1 MAADQDR
8 PDTAGTGT
16 VGTGTGPGSADASAG
31 AGEPSRRVLLV
42 EDERHIR
49 ELVQLHLGLEGCD
62 TTAVGNGE
70 DALAL
75 LRQQPFDLVVLDLM
89 LPGLDGLTIL
99 KVLRREP
106 LNADVPVLLL
116 TARREETDKVL
127 GLETGADDYLT
138 KPFGVRELIAR
149 VRALMRRPRPSRV
162 AASAASASPAGAA
175 GAGLGAGG
183 AGHRDREGDHD
194 RGEREP
200 GTVRLRDVIVDP
212 ARRRVTVNGQ
222 EVELTGREFDL
233 LLLLASHPGIVFSR
247 EALLARVWK
256 GEAFVGERG
265 VDTLI
270 KRIRRKIEKDAA
282 NPALILTVWGSGYK
296 AADA

>member
-1 MAADQDR
+1 MAANQEQ
-8 PDTAGTGT
+8 PGPPATGT
-16 VGTGTGPGSADASAG
+16 ATGASNGGANTG

-49 ELVQLHLGLEGCD
+49 ELVQLHLNLEGCD

-70 DALAL
+70 EALAL
-75 LRQQPFDLVVLDLM
+75 LREKPFDLVVLDLM

-149 VRALMRRPRPSRV
+149 VRALMRRPRHARTAADRDGDPSP
-162 AASAASASPAGAA
+162 SPSESHAPEKG
-175 GAGLGAGG
+175 
-183 AGHRDREGDHD
+183 EGKA
-194 RGEREP
+194 P

-247 EALLARVWK
+247 EALLTRVWK
-256 GEAFVGERG
+256 GDTFVGERG

-270 KRIRRKIEKDAA
+270 KRIRRKIEKDPA
-282 NPALILTVWGSGYK
+282 NPALVLTVWGSGYK

>member
-1 MAADQDR
+1 MPADHDQPGAAGTSG
-8 PDTAGTGT
+8 TAGSG
-16 VGTGTGPGSADASAG
+16 AG

-49 ELVQLHLGLEGCD
+49 DLVQLHLGLEGCD

-70 DALAL
+70 EALAL
-75 LRQQPFDLVVLDLM
+75 LRQQAFDLVVLDLM
-89 LPGLDGLTIL
+89 LPGLDGLTVL
-99 KVLRREP
+99 KVLRRES

-149 VRALMRRPRPSRV
+149 VRALMRRPRPSRAAAS
-162 AASAASASPAGAA
+162 AASAASASAA
-175 GAGLGAGG
+175 VVDGSSP
-183 AGHRDREGDHD
+183 RDRDGGEHSREHD
-194 RGEREP
+194 REHERDRGGREP
-200 GTVRLRDVIVDP
+200 GTVRLREVIVDP

-222 EVELTGREFDL
+222 EVELTAREFDL

-270 KRIRRKIEKDAA
+270 KRIRRKIEKDPA
-282 NPALILTVWGSGYK
+282 NPMLVLTVWGSGYK

>member
-1 MAADQDR
+1 MATDHDQ
-8 PDTAGTGT
+8 PGTAGAGS
-16 VGTGTGPGSADASAG
+16 GSAGTG

-49 ELVQLHLGLEGCD
+49 DLVELHLGLEGF
-62 TTAVGNGE
+62 TTTPTGNGE
-70 DALAL
+70 EALAL
-75 LRQQPFDLVVLDLM
+75 LREQAFDLVVLDLM

-149 VRALMRRPRPSRV
+149 VRALMRRPRLS
-162 AASAASASPAGAA
+162 
-175 GAGLGAGG
+175 
-183 AGHRDREGDHD
+183 RDRDGDPSPQPNTLPPEKGEGKA
-194 RGEREP
+194 RGLDL
-200 GTVRLRDVIVDP
+200 GTVRLRDVTIDP

-222 EVELTGREFDL
+222 DVELTAREFDL
-233 LLLLASHPGIVFSR
+233 LFLLASHPGIVFSR

-270 KRIRRKIEKDAA
+270 KRIRRKIEKDPA
-282 NPALILTVWGSGYK
+282 NPELVLTVWGSGYK

>member
-1 MAADQDR
+1 M
-8 PDTAGTGT
+8 
-16 VGTGTGPGSADASAG
+16 GP
-31 AGEPSRRVLLV
+31 GEPSRRVLLV

-49 ELVQLHLGLEGCD
+49 ELVQLHLGLEGCE

-70 DALAL
+70 EALAL
-75 LRQQPFDLVVLDLM
+75 LRQQAFDLVVLDLM
-89 LPGLDGLTIL
+89 LPGLDGLTVL
-99 KVLRREP
+99 KVLRREA
-106 LNADVPVLLL
+106 LNGDVPVLLL

-149 VRALMRRPRPSRV
+149 VRALMRRPRPSRASTTGAV
-162 AASAASASPAGAA
+162 AGAGTAA
-175 GAGLGAGG
+175 GAGTDGATPRERDGG
-183 AGHRDREGDHD
+183 VHDREPDRDRSGREPGA
-194 RGEREP
+194 REP

-212 ARRRVTVNGQ
+212 ARRRVTVDGQ
-222 EVELTGREFDL
+222 DVELTAREFDL

-247 EALLARVWK
+247 EALLTRVWK

-270 KRIRRKIEKDAA
+270 KRIRRKIEKDPA
-282 NPALILTVWGSGYK
+282 NPALVLTVWGSGYK

>member
-1 MAADQDR
+1 MAADHDQ
-8 PDTAGTGT
+8 TGAA
-16 VGTGTGPGSADASAG
+16 GPGGSSAGSSGAGPGAG

-49 ELVQLHLGLEGCD
+49 DLVQLHLGLEGFA
-62 TTAVGNGE
+62 TTPVGNGE
-70 DALAL
+70 EALAL
-75 LRQQPFDLVVLDLM
+75 LREQAFDLVVLDLM

-162 AASAASASPAGAA
+162 SA
-175 GAGLGAGG
+175 
-183 AGHRDREGDHD
+183 RDREDEGADTLAPE
-194 RGEREP
+194 RGEGRVRGLEP

-222 EVELTGREFDL
+222 DVELTAREFDL
-233 LLLLASHPGIVFSR
+233 LFLLASHPGIVFSR

-270 KRIRRKIEKDAA
+270 KRIRRKIEKDPA
-282 NPALILTVWGSGYK
+282 NPALVLTVWGSGYK

>member
-1 MAADQDR
+1 MMA
-8 PDTAGTGT
+8 PDNDPPGTT
-16 VGTGTGPGSADASAG
+16 TG
-31 AGEPSRRVLLV
+31 AGEPAPKRVLLV

-49 ELVQLHLGLEGCD
+49 DLVQLHLGLEGCD

-70 DALAL
+70 EALAL
-75 LRQQPFDLVVLDLM
+75 LRQHAYDLVVLDLM

-106 LNADVPVLLL
+106 LNGDVPVLLL

-149 VRALMRRPRPSRV
+149 VRALMRRPRPSR
-162 AASAASASPAGAA
+162 ADSAGS
-175 GAGLGAGG
+175 
-183 AGHRDREGDHD
+183 RDRDGDHD
-194 RGEREP
+194 RDASGREP
-200 GTVRLRDVIVDP
+200 GTIRLRDVIVDP
-212 ARRRVTVNGQ
+212 ARRRVTANGQ
-222 EVELTGREFDL
+222 DVELTAREFDL
-233 LLLLASHPGIVFSR
+233 LFLLASHPGIVFSR
-247 EALLARVWK
+247 EALLLRVWK

-270 KRIRRKIEKDAA
+270 KRIRRKIEKDPA

>member
-1 MAADQDR
+1 MMAEDQDR
-8 PDTAGTGT
+8 SGPGTGQ
-16 VGTGTGPGSADASAG
+16 GSGAG
-31 AGEPSRRVLLV
+31 AGNGEPARRVLLV

-49 ELVQLHLGLEGCD
+49 DLVQLHLGLEGCV

-70 DALAL
+70 DALAQ
-75 LRQQPFDLVVLDLM
+75 LREQAFDLVVLDLM
-89 LPGLDGLTIL
+89 LPGVDGLTVL

-106 LNADVPVLLL
+106 LNSDVPVLLL

-162 AASAASASPAGAA
+162 ASAAGTATGA
-175 GAGLGAGG
+175 GAGVDGAGARERETDNDRG
-183 AGHRDREGDHD
+183 PDRDRG
-194 RGEREP
+194 REP

-212 ARRRVTVNGQ
+212 ARRRVTANGQ
-222 EVELTGREFDL
+222 DVELTAREFDL

-247 EALLARVWK
+247 EALLSRVWK

-270 KRIRRKIEKDAA
+270 KRIRRKIEKDPA
-282 NPALILTVWGSGYK
+282 NPVLVLTVWGSGYK

>member
-1 MAADQDR
+1 MAADQQQ
-8 PDTAGTGT
+8 TGQ
-16 VGTGTGPGSADASAG
+16 TGQEGPTGPG
-31 AGEPSRRVLLV
+31 EPARRVLLV

-49 ELVQLHLGLEGCD
+49 DLVQLHLGLEGCD

-70 DALAL
+70 EALAL
-75 LRQQPFDLVVLDLM
+75 LRERPFDLVVLDLM

-149 VRALMRRPRPSRV
+149 VRALMRRPRSSKPS
-162 AASAASASPAGAA
+162 ASAGVSPGSAS
-175 GAGLGAGG
+175 GL
-183 AGHRDREGDHD
+183 
-194 RGEREP
+194 EP
-200 GTVRLRDVIVDP
+200 GAVRLQNVIVDP
-212 ARRRVTVNGQ
+212 TRRRVTVDGE

-233 LLLLASHPGIVFSR
+233 LHLLASHPGIVFSR
-247 EALLARVWK
+247 EALLTRVWK

-270 KRIRRKIEKDAA
+270 KRIRRKIEKDPA
-282 NPALILTVWGSGYK
+282 NPALVLTVWGSGYK

>member
-1 MAADQDR
+1 MAADHDR
-8 PDTAGTGT
+8 SGPADPAGPASTAGT
-16 VGTGTGPGSADASAG
+16 PGAGAS

-49 ELVQLHLGLEGCD
+49 ELVQLHLGLEGCE

-75 LRQQPFDLVVLDLM
+75 LREQPFDLVVLDLM

-162 AASAASASPAGAA
+162 AAAASATDGERA
-175 GAGLGAGG
+175 
-183 AGHRDREGDHD
+183 REHD
-194 RGEREP
+194 RGERESGREP
-200 GTVRLRDVIVDP
+200 GTVRLSDVIIDP
-212 ARRRVTVNGQ
+212 ARRRVTVHGQ

-233 LLLLASHPGIVFSR
+233 LHLLASHPGIVFSR

-270 KRIRRKIEKDAA
+270 KRIRRKIEKDPA
-282 NPALILTVWGSGYK
+282 NPALVLTVWGSGYK

>member
-1 MAADQDR
+1 MVANQDQPGAAA
-8 PDTAGTGT
+8 T
-16 VGTGTGPGSADASAG
+16 GTGTGTGS
-31 AGEPSRRVLLV
+31 GEPSRRVLLV

-49 ELVQLHLGLEGCD
+49 ELVQLHLNLEGCD

-75 LRQQPFDLVVLDLM
+75 LREQAFDLVVLDLM

-99 KVLRREP
+99 KVLRRES

-149 VRALMRRPRPSRV
+149 VRALMRRPRPSR
-162 AASAASASPAGAA
+162 ATADRDGDPSPQPSPRTRGE
-175 GAGLGAGG
+175 GAGLLAP
-183 AGHRDREGDHD
+183 E
-194 RGEREP
+194 RGEGRVRGLEP
-200 GTVRLRDVIVDP
+200 GTVRLREVIVDP

-247 EALLARVWK
+247 EALLTRVWK

-270 KRIRRKIEKDAA
+270 KRIRRKIEKDPA
-282 NPALILTVWGSGYK
+282 NPALVLTVWGSGYK